1 MSAMVRIVAVDM
13 EWRSIGI
20 LFCVI
25 VVSWCQLGRGDVV
38 FRVAWLGMSRAT
50 EMASFQEWDLQPSTD
65 LFGQRAKEPF
75 THSHTSPIASF
86 TLTPI
91 HALMPHGFLHLR
103 SVDFILSSED
113 KKHVFCFRF

>member
-1 MSAMVRIVAVDM
+1 M
-13 EWRSIGI
+13 
-20 LFCVI
+20 
-25 VVSWCQLGRGDVV
+25 

-75 THSHTSPIASF
+75 THSHTFPHSF
-86 TLTPI
+86 LHFNPYI
-91 HALMPHGFLHLR
+91 CPHGFLHLR